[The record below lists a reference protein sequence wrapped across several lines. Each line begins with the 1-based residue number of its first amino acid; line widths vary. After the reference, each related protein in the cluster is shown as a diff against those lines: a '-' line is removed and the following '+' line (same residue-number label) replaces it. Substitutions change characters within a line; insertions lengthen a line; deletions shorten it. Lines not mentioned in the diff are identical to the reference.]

1 MISIKK
7 AIISLFISSSVV
19 GYYHTQV
26 DKLPDLVIL
35 SPFLILYCLGDLK
48 NSRDMILHHLAT
60 IMLNLSFFFV
70 NYNLHRLNEEDQQDV
85 SEITSAFFLVETSTI
100 PLAFMHLGY
109 RSLPIRLAFLGTFV
123 YYRIFYLSYLLRT
136 RYQTRFIRVLCDNS
150 NFCKINWYVGSTGL
164 VILNY
169 YWLCLILLKICK
181 KKNRSIKIS

>member
-1 MISIKK
+1 MVSKLK
-7 AIISLFISSSVV
+7 SIISLFISSGVV
-19 GYYHTQV
+19 VYYHTQV
-26 DKLPDLVIL
+26 KQLSDLVVL
-35 SPFLILYCLGDLK
+35 SPFLMMYCLGDLK
-48 NSRDMILHHLAT
+48 NGRDMILHHLAT

-70 NYNLHRLNEEDQQDV
+70 NHNLHRLNEEDQQDV

-100 PLAFMHLGY
+100 PLALMHLGY
-109 RSLPIRLAFLGTFV
+109 RSLLIRLIFLGTFV

-150 NFCKINWYVGSTGL
+150 NFCKINWYVGSAGL

-169 YWLCLILLKICK
+169 YWLCLILLKMWK